1 MYYVICIM
9 INLSLMG
16 LILVKKV
23 RPQQRD
29 KHELKL
35 FHAEEIYKKTKK
47 KVRYSIYFETNH
59 NNM

>member
-47 KVRYSIYFETNH
+47 KSKIFYIF
-59 NNM
+59 